1 MKMPDDLI
9 EMMENCG
16 GEDLLRYL
24 LKEDGMINWETIS
37 LYPIVAYSP
46 PHMDE
51 AILIGIA
58 YWDGVHFNILH
69 SEYEFEDHPI
79 FDNWVKYLMEMG
91 INYKNEAEAL
101 LDHHRAIIV
110 IKRDIKEAN
119 KIGWEALL
127 SEVIYGIR
135 PTRYEKTNKINLPS
149 HHNEMVDVL
158 FEAMFDIQ
166 NFNEVVQSYYQN
178 ITPPD
183 ISEDGFPEGWQSD
196 WA

>member
-1 MKMPDDLI
+1 MKVPHDI
-9 EMMENCG
+9 TEMMKNCG

-37 LYPIVAYSP
+37 LHPIIAYSP
-46 PHMDE
+46 SHMDE

-58 YWDGVHFNILH
+58 YWDGVQFNILH
-69 SEYEFEDHPI
+69 SEYEFEDHLI

-91 INYKNEAEAL
+91 NNYENEAEAL
-101 LDHHRAIIV
+101 LDHHRAIIA
-110 IKRDIKEAN
+110 IKRDIQEAN
-119 KIGWEALL
+119 KIGWKSLI

-135 PTRYEKTNKINLPS
+135 PTRYEKTNKITLHS

-158 FEAMFDIQ
+158 FEAMFNIE
-166 NFNEVVQSYYQN
+166 NFNEVIQSNYQKL
-178 ITPPD
+178 TPPD
-183 ISEDGFPEGWQSD
+183 ISEDEFSEGWQLD

>member
-101 LDHHRAIIV
+101 LDHHRAIIA

-119 KIGWEALL
+119 KINAKYA
-127 SEVIYGIR
+127 VIIGDDEIA
-135 PTRYEKTNKINLPS
+135 NKNAMAQAEIEEETLNL
-149 HHNEMVDVL
+149 E
-158 FEAMFDIQ
+158 EEEI
-166 NFNEVVQSYYQN
+166 
-178 ITPPD
+178 
-183 ISEDGFPEGWQSD
+183 WK
-196 WA
+196 